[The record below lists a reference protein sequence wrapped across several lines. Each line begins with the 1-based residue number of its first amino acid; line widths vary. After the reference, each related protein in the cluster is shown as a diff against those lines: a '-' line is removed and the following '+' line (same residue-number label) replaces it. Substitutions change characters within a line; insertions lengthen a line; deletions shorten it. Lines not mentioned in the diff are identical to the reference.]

1 MIHQF
6 YPQHGLRWHPNLQ
19 VTSKTQRIADDLFL
33 IPLDLP
39 ITGFAEFISVWLY
52 RGEKTFLVDVGASTT
67 VTDLLSALQ
76 ELNVGHLDYILLTHI
91 HLDHA
96 GAIGQIADAF
106 PQTPIICHKDAI
118 SHLIAPSKLWEG
130 TKKVLGSTMALSYG
144 PVRAVEANRLA
155 DANEFRF
162 EGVTAIITPGHAP
175 HHVSFQT
182 ENYLFAGEAGGVYLS
197 LPEKKFYLRP
207 GTPPRFFLNIALQSV
222 DALIASQPK
231 KICYSH
237 FGINEDASMMLEA
250 HRGQLLLWKALIK
263 DEIQNSAAK
272 DRMAACLKRLLK
284 EDPLMAT
291 FDQLPPD
298 IQERE
303 TYFLQNSINGYLGY
317 LDSEK

>member
-1 MIHQF
+1 
-6 YPQHGLRWHPNLQ
+6 
-19 VTSKTQRIADDLFL
+19 
-33 IPLDLP
+33 
-39 ITGFAEFISVWLY
+39 
-52 RGEKTFLVDVGASTT
+52 
-67 VTDLLSALQ
+67 
-76 ELNVGHLDYILLTHI
+76 
-91 HLDHA
+91 
-96 GAIGQIADAF
+96 
-106 PQTPIICHKDAI
+106 
-118 SHLIAPSKLWEG
+118 
-130 TKKVLGSTMALSYG
+130 MALSYG
-144 PVRAVEANRLA
+144 PIQPVDANRLA
-155 DANEFRF
+155 DANQFRA

-182 ENYLFAGEAGGVYLS
+182 ENYLFAGEAGGVYIS
-197 LPEKKFYLRP
+197 LPQKQFYLRP

-250 HRGQLLLWKALIK
+250 HRGQLLLWEALIK

-272 DRMAACLKRLLK
+272 DRMVACLKRLLK
-284 EDPLMAT
+284 EDPLMAI

-317 LDSEK
+317 LDSKK